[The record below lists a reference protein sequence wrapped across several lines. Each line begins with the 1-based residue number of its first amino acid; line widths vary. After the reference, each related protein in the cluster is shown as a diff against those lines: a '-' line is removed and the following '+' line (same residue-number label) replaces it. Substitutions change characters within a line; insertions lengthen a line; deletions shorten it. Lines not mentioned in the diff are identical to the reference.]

1 MEKGWEWGNRTQ
13 APLPTTGGSN
23 RGVHVGREENLGGI
37 TGKGWSS
44 GGRPLPRSP
53 GNPQCSPA
61 HHVLRQAW
69 QEALVQDLC
78 RDLLHFFFPLVPG
91 ETTKPHTRSCHQ
103 HRGPGSALGSPI
115 SRAGYPQLLPKA
127 SPHPSPSAQ
136 SNCSSLPSR
145 ANPSALP
152 KGLRDQVPPSSQPR
166 SFVSSSCPH
175 SPQRAGS
182 AGTHPP
188 YALAPPRLTCTCAAQ
203 GESRGSHHRLPPS
216 MPPAPAWSHLLFK
229 SLSVIPVPVV
239 TDVDGRGGSSW
250 PYLWDNPSTKGMRP
264 IKKGAQPAWETSNG
278 MKNYGHSQQRAEQ
291 VGEGSGKCT
300 TGPDL

>member
-1 MEKGWEWGNRTQ
+1 MYMWGGKKTWGASTERDG
-13 APLPTTGGSN
+13 AVEADPLHGAQGT
-23 RGVHVGREENLGGI
+23 
-37 TGKGWSS
+37 
-44 GGRPLPRSP
+44 
-53 GNPQCSPA
+53 PQCSPA

-69 QEALVQDLC
+69 QETLVQDLC

-115 SRAGYPQLLPKA
+115 PRAGYPQLLPKA
-127 SPHPSPSAQ
+127 SPHPPPPSAQ

-152 KGLRDQVPPSSQPR
+152 KGLGGPSAPSSQPR
-166 SFVSSSCPH
+166 SFVSSSPPH

-188 YALAPPRLTCTCAAQ
+188 YALAPPRLMCTCAAQ
-203 GESRGSHHRLPPS
+203 GESRGSHYRLPPS

-229 SLSVIPVPVV
+229 SLPVIPVPVV

-264 IKKGAQPAWETSNG
+264 IKKGAQPAWETSHG

>member
-1 MEKGWEWGNRTQ
+1 MEQWRQTPSTEPREPPVLPSSPCTAAGLAGGPGTGSLQ
-13 APLPTTGGSN
+13 GLAPLLLPPGARRDHKTSYQELPPAPWAWLSLRLSN
-23 RGVHVGREENLGGI
+23 LKGRIPPALAQSLS
-37 TGKGWSS
+37 T
-44 GGRPLPRSP
+44 PLT
-53 GNPQCSPA
+53 
-61 HHVLRQAW
+61 
-69 QEALVQDLC
+69 LC
-78 RDLLHFFFPLVPG
+78 P
-91 ETTKPHTRSCHQ
+91 E
-103 HRGPGSALGSPI
+103 
-115 SRAGYPQLLPKA
+115 QLL
-127 SPHPSPSAQ
+127 
-136 SNCSSLPSR
+136 LP
-145 ANPSALP
+145 P
-152 KGLRDQVPPSSQPR
+152 VPPSSQPR

-182 AGTHPP
+182 VGTHPP

-229 SLSVIPVPVV
+229 SLPVIPVPVV